1 MKAIALTAL
10 RVSLGLFVG
19 VWGVDKLVHPAH
31 GAKVA
36 TIFYGGL
43 LSAESLM
50 PLLGAAECILALL
63 VVLGLWRR
71 VAYPALALVTGT
83 TLLGVWRSIVDPWSL
98 ALAGGNVV
106 FFSSL
111 PLCAAALLLWTF
123 TNDDLQTLDAARIPK
138 DTRRA

>member
-1 MKAIALTAL
+1 MQPHHALAAL
-10 RVSLGLFVG
+10 RVALGLFVA

-36 TIFYGGL
+36 TSFYGGM

-50 PLLGAAECILALL
+50 PVLGVLECALGLL

-71 VAYPALALVTGT
+71 LAYPALALVMGA
-83 TLLGVWRSIVDPWSL
+83 TLLGVWRSVLDPL
-98 ALAGGNVV
+98 ALWMSGGNPV

-111 PLCAAALLLWTF
+111 PLFCAVLVVWALRTQDAL
-123 TNDDLQTLDAARIPK
+123 TLDARHAR
-138 DTRRA
+138 